1 MRTPSEPGLLR
12 VWERGA
18 GAARG
23 APAEALAKT
32 RAGALLAAAVALP
45 PAGLGGL
52 TPGQRDARL
61 LELRRR
67 LFGETLDGVA
77 RCPACEG
84 TLEFSLPVAALTE
97 AGSPAADLEREAGE
111 VEVDGYRIRVRPPT
125 LAEVAAIG
133 PEDGVDQLLRGC
145 VARAER
151 DGAVVPAAALPA
163 SALEAVDALLAVLD
177 AAGDPELA
185 LRCPDCGHAWAE
197 PLDVAAFLWGE
208 LDAWARRVLQEV
220 HVLARAYGWTEREV
234 LRLGPRR
241 RRYYLDLVL
250 G

>member
-1 MRTPSEPGLLR
+1 VRTPSEPGLLR

-18 GAARG
+18 GTASA
-23 APAEALAKT
+23 APAEG
-32 RAGALLAAAVALP
+32 RAGALLAAAAALP
-45 PAGLGGL
+45 PTGLGGL

-67 LFGETLDGVA
+67 LFGDALDGVA

-84 TLEFSLPVAALTE
+84 TLEFSLPVAALAD
-97 AGSPAADLEREAGE
+97 AGSAA
-111 VEVDGYRIRVRPPT
+111 VEVDGAAAEVEIEGYRIRVRPPT

-133 PEDGVDQLLRGC
+133 PDDGVDRLLRGC

-151 DGAVVPAAALPA
+151 DGAEVPAAALPA
-163 SALEAVDALLAVLD
+163 SALEAVDTRLAVLD
-177 AAGDPELA
+177 PAGDPELA

-197 PLDVAAFLWGE
+197 PLDVAAFLWSE